1 MTKETKHCT
10 LLRFFL
16 IKNKRGKL
24 ILLYVQY
31 NNLINLMM
39 QCLESPVQTKIG
51 NFQFVDKQITDFL

>member
-31 NNLINLMM
+31 NNLTNLMM
-39 QCLESPVQTKIG
+39 QCLESPVQAKIG